1 MVLNLKKINAF
12 KIIITAFLVVVFAVL
27 IISCGKGAFIKE
39 QPAGEQ
45 QQDQIKENEVIID
58 SSENKE
64 ESKPVETEIV
74 ENVDAPEIPG
84 LTFNQETKKYLNE
97 SGIEVGIW
105 IENAVKINEEMSPA
119 IALKPE
125 AINKILEENKEKG
138 IFKCPWPFDWQENK
152 GIEIVEL
159 FNNPLDEKKF
169 FERMGAYL
177 PDMIGIKYTEPI
189 DFYAP
194 FDVTFGNIIENIP
207 DKEGPDFYSAQPWK
221 SIGFGIKDLGGFQYN
236 FIDWNPSVE
245 LSEAENYGDDVYYQ
259 KILSV
264 IKCGNFVG
272 GILPSTTDF
281 NFLDFTN
288 NEEFYENP
296 GEFQGRLMITD
307 SSDDS
312 SKPTSSLEKM
322 LKYENKAGH
331 EIPVCVWPEE
341 NTAHEQTN

>member
-1 MVLNLKKINAF
+1 VKLTNIF
-12 KIIITAFLVVVFAVL
+12 KAVILVML
-27 IISCGKGAFIKE
+27 IVSILISVSSCKT
-39 QPAGEQ
+39 AGEQ

-74 ENVDAPEIPG
+74 EKVDAPEIPG

-105 IENAVKINEEMSPA
+105 IENAVKINEEMNPA

-138 IFKCPWPFDWQENK
+138 IFKCPWPFDFQKNK

-159 FNNPLDEKKF
+159 LNNPLWEEKV
-169 FERMGAYL
+169 FERVGGYL
-177 PDMIGIKYTEPI
+177 PNGIGIKYSEPV

-194 FDVTFGNIIENIP
+194 FKATSGDSVENIP
-207 DKEGPDFYSAQPWK
+207 DKEGQDFYSAQSWK
-221 SIGFGIKDLGGFQYN
+221 SIAFGNDNGMLQYT
-236 FIDWNPSVE
+236 FIDWEFNIE

-259 KILSV
+259 KILSE
-264 IKCGNFVG
+264 IKYGDLI
-272 GILPSTTDF
+272 GIISPNTTDF
-281 NFLDFTN
+281 KFLDFTN

-296 GEFQGRLMITD
+296 GQFQGKLTVTD

-312 SKPTSSLEKM
+312 TEQRFSLEKM
-322 LKYENKAGH
+322 LKYKNKAGQ
-331 EIPVCVWPEE
+331 EIPVCLWPEG